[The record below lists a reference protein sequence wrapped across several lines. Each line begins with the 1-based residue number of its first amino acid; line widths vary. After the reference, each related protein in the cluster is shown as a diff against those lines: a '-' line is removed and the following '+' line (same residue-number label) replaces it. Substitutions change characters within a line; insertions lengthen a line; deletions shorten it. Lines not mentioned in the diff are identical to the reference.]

1 MFTIKDGDH
10 FTIIVAYI
18 DDLLVTSS
26 HLPTIQSLKKALNN
40 TFTIKDLGELKQCLG
55 IKVIRSDAGILLN
68 QRKHVQLICCK
79 KLRWSFVMLLLFH
92 FLKV

>member
-40 TFTIKDLGELKQCLG
+40 TFTIKDLGELK
-55 IKVIRSDAGILLN
+55 
-68 QRKHVQLICCK
+68 
-79 KLRWSFVMLLLFH
+79 
-92 FLKV
+92 